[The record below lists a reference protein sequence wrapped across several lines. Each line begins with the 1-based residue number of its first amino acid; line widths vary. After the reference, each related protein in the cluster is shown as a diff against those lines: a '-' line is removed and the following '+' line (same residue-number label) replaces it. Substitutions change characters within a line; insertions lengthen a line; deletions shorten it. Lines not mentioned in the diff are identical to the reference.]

1 MCRLD
6 RAMWPPGLSV
16 VCLVICRVLARNL
29 IEQHTVQLFAI
40 VPLSALGVGPEVSN
54 NMSKCPLVAREETVI
69 YLIP

>member
-1 MCRLD
+1 M
-6 RAMWPPGLSV
+6 

-54 NMSKCPLVAREETVI
+54 NMSKFPLVSRKGTVI
-69 YLIP
+69 SLVPQ